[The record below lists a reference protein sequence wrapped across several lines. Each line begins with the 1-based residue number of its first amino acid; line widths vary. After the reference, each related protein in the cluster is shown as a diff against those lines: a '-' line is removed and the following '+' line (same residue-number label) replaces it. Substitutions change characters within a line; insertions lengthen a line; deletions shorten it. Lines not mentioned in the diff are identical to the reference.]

1 MGLALVAVGPRPMRV
16 GPMAAACLILLCVHN
31 ADALALQRTTSA
43 LRMSTT
49 TPETQRAT
57 DPYRALKNRH
67 SPGVVLID
75 GDNCRGKSRWQFS
88 AADMSSRVLAAAAG
102 GRFGE
107 PGVDAVLFLDHGE
120 ARECV
125 VRDGGAVAFAGRRA
139 TADDVMVDAVEWW
152 LDRGR
157 SVVVV
162 TSDFGLRQRANYH
175 AARFARGN
183 GPGGKASEHVRFVAA
198 EALVEAFEG
207 EAPPAPRAYER
218 PFADALDRLAEH
230 VLTAPSSVRA
240 RKRRR
245 AGQRAPKDIVGS
257 PLGKEQTWM
266 RVVMAEKLRWL
277 LRTAGDAPRACD
289 GELVAFQAAFR
300 DDDDDGD
307 DAPPKVLQ
315 HRLTD
320 KKHRHE
326 LLRFADALRRPRRED
341 GGDEAAAPVATAV
354 PEPPRETNPANN
366 RRLRRSTRRKA
377 KRLQDVRGVAAAA
390 ASDAGPK
397 TKALLADRDDLER
410 ALRAWLRSDDDDAG
424 VAAEDP
430 AAR

>member
-1 MGLALVAVGPRPMRV
+1 MCLSFEKFSGAMELVAVGPRPVRA
-16 GPMAAACLILLCVHN
+16 GPIATACLILLCVHN
-31 ADALALQRTTSA
+31 ANALAPQRTTNA

-102 GRFGE
+102 GRFGGS
-107 PGVDAVLFLDHGE
+107 GVDAVLFLDHGE

-183 GPGGKASEHVRFVAA
+183 GPGGKASDHVRFVAA

-218 PFADALDRLAEH
+218 PFADALDRLADH

-245 AGQRAPKDIVGS
+245 AGRRAPGDVVGS

-326 LLRFADALRRPRRED
+326 LLRFADALRRPRTED
-341 GGDEAAAPVATAV
+341 GDDETAPPVAT
-354 PEPPRETNPANN
+354 P
-366 RRLRRSTRRKA
+366 S
-377 KRLQDVRGVAAAA
+377 
-390 ASDAGPK
+390 GP
-397 TKALLADRDDLER
+397 TPLLDF
-410 ALRAWLRSDDDDAG
+410 S
-424 VAAEDP
+424 
-430 AAR
+430 

>member
-1 MGLALVAVGPRPMRV
+1 
-16 GPMAAACLILLCVHN
+16 MAAACLILLCVHN
-31 ADALALQRTTSA
+31 ANALALQRTNSA

-102 GRFGE
+102 GRFGGS
-107 PGVDAVLFLDHGE
+107 GVDAVLFLDHGE

-183 GPGGKASEHVRFVAA
+183 GPGGKASDHVRFVAA

-207 EAPPAPRAYER
+207 EAPPPPRAYER

-410 ALRAWLRSDDDDAG
+410 ALRAWIRSDDDDAG